1 MKLFWITLLISSLVS
16 CHNFKEDRQLSFALE
31 RAGENR
37 RELEQVLEHYKN
49 DSLKYRAACFLIK
62 NMPGIRPE
70 DGILKWLRTSTQR
83 EMASTSS
90 TYRNL

>member
-62 NMPGIRPE
+62 VSSINSIYPLVS
-70 DGILKWLRTSTQR
+70 DSRT
-83 EMASTSS
+83 
-90 TYRNL
+90 L

>member
-62 NMPGIRPE
+62 NMPGH
-70 DGILKWLRTSTQR
+70 ILPIALIESLKSTRTPHSRYKKTFV
-83 EMASTSS
+83 
-90 TYRNL
+90 

>member
-62 NMPGIRPE
+62 NMPGI
-70 DGILKWLRTSTQR
+70 ILIAGKSPTHIINKLT
-83 EMASTSS
+83 
-90 TYRNL
+90 L

>member
-49 DSLKYRAACFLIK
+49 DSLKYRAACFQFPYLQPIITQYFIDNKSEIWLLFLIAHSK
-62 NMPGIRPE
+62 R
-70 DGILKWLRTSTQR
+70 
-83 EMASTSS
+83 
-90 TYRNL
+90 

>member
-37 RELEQVLEHYKN
+37 RELEQVLEHYKM
-49 DSLKYRAACFLIK
+49 I
-62 NMPGIRPE
+62 P
-70 DGILKWLRTSTQR
+70 
-83 EMASTSS
+83 
-90 TYRNL
+90 

>member
-37 RELEQVLEHYKN
+37 RELEQVLY
-49 DSLKYRAACFLIK
+49 LQPI
-62 NMPGIRPE
+62 I
-70 DGILKWLRTSTQR
+70 TQYF
-83 EMASTSS
+83 ASNKSEIWP
-90 TYRNL
+90 

>member
-37 RELEQVLEHYKN
+37 RELEQVLAVSYTH
-49 DSLKYRAACFLIK
+49 LTL
-62 NMPGIRPE
+62 P
-70 DGILKWLRTSTQR
+70 TT
-83 EMASTSS
+83 
-90 TYRNL
+90 

>member
-62 NMPGIRPE
+62 NMLIAGKSPTHI
-70 DGILKWLRTSTQR
+70 INKLTL
-83 EMASTSS
+83 
-90 TYRNL
+90 

>member
-37 RELEQVLEHYKN
+37 RELEQYWNITKM
-49 DSLKYRAACFLIK
+49 I
-62 NMPGIRPE
+62 P
-70 DGILKWLRTSTQR
+70 
-83 EMASTSS
+83 
-90 TYRNL
+90 

>member
-62 NMPGIRPE
+62 YLQPIITQYFIDNKSEI
-70 DGILKWLRTSTQR
+70 WLLFLIAHSKR
-83 EMASTSS
+83 
-90 TYRNL
+90 